1 MTLSSTIGKQ
11 SFHYKLYAGVNSILN
26 IPSSLTLFIILGIL
40 IVIWLY
46 ALIFYQG
53 DEVPVSPNEIK
64 KPPHKYQKQIDY
76 FLLPFRLVI
85 KGITAI
91 LKFLYRVVVE
101 GIFELIFWGIIR
113 FIFHLIRILFTAL
126 FRIFD

>member
-1 MTLSSTIGKQ
+1 MTL
-11 SFHYKLYAGVNSILN
+11 L
-26 IPSSLTLFIILGIL
+26 IILGIL

-53 DEVPVSPNEIK
+53 DEVPVLPNEIK

-85 KGITAI
+85 KGIIAI
-91 LKFLYRVVVE
+91 LKFLYRVVVSS
-101 GIFELIFWGIIR
+101 IVN
-113 FIFHLIRILFTAL
+113 
-126 FRIFD
+126 

>member
-1 MTLSSTIGKQ
+1 MLTKTI
-11 SFHYKLYAGVNSILN
+11 L
-26 IPSSLTLFIILGIL
+26 IILGIL

-53 DEVPVSPNEIK
+53 DEVQVSPNEIK
-64 KPPHKYQKQIDY
+64 KPSHKYQKQIDY

-126 FRIFD
+126 FRIFG